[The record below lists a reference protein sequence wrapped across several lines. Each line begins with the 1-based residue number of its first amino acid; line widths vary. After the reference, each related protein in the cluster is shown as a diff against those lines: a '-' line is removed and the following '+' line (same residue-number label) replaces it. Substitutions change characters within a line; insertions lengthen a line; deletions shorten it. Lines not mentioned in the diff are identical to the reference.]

1 MAVQIKTSGIHHI
14 ALRCRDM
21 DKTKTFYHK
30 TLGFEL
36 VLDTPDLFGFM
47 IGSNFVGFEL
57 AKIEVGGETRFNPYH
72 IGMDHLAMACEQE
85 EELKRVAQALTDAG
99 VENTG
104 VKKDATL
111 NKDYVAFKDP
121 DRIQWELYMV

>member
-1 MAVQIKTSGIHHI
+1 MAINIKTSGIHHI
-14 ALRCRDM
+14 ALRCKDM
-21 DKTKTFYHK
+21 NRSKKFYSDV
-30 TLGFEL
+30 LGFDIL
-36 VLDTPDLFGFM
+36 LDTPHLFGMM
-47 IGSNFVGFEL
+47 IGSNFIGFME
-57 AKIEVGGETRFNPYH
+57 ATAQEGDEAVFSPFR
-72 IGMDHLAMACEQE
+72 IGMDHLAMACEDE
-85 EELKRVAQALTDAG
+85 EELHRVAKALTEAG